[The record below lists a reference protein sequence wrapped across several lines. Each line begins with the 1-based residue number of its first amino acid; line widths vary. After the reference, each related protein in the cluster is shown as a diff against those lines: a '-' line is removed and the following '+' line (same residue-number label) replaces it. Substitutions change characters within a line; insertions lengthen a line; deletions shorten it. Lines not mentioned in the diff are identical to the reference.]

1 MLIFILV
8 QFFTVF
14 LSTIK
19 SIVTI
24 EGSRGIAAIVSA
36 ISYTFGAVIV
46 KIISQ
51 QDFLTV
57 VIVTFFSNLIGVYLA
72 KLIMNKLKK
81 EKLWTITATVRGGRV
96 AAIENTL
103 RSSEIQYTLVNGEND
118 RNLFFVYARTRKE
131 TKLCKEIFAGNS
143 KYSAVENIYV

>member
-1 MLIFILV
+1 MFIFILV

-24 EGSRGIAAIVSA
+24 EGSREIAAIVSA
-36 ISYTFGAVIV
+36 ISYTFGAVII

-103 RSSEIQYTLVNGEND
+103 RNSEIQYTLVNGEND

-131 TKLCKEIFAGNS
+131 TELCKEIFAGNS